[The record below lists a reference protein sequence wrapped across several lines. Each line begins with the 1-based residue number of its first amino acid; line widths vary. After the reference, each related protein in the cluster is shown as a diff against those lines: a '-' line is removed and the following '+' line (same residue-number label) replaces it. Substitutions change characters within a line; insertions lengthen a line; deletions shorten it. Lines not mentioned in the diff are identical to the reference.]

1 LFLEFVMREDMYKVI
16 VERPRRG
23 KYGYAAA
30 ARLRDD
36 FDGPMRLGTRAGYG
50 YRALN
55 ENLAPLRRYLQAQI
69 GRPWNKVFSE
79 ICAGIDR
86 RNTVQQHIHQH
97 IREFIAIDV
106 GVRNGRWVDL
116 AADWRFLW
124 NDSGMSQALY
134 VDPRTGLIRRNKNYR
149 SWRRSDA
156 QRRQREQLE
165 IATRR
170 RVVDKRTM
178 LLLLDDV
185 WFRVEVEAL
194 PKERLVEGVVDGQP
208 RRRRTVEPRYDAV
221 LRRHISRANSAD
233 LDQCQHMYGSAD
245 LYAVS
250 KRQISTREIKSYR
263 LRQAGTAICTIL

>member
-1 LFLEFVMREDMYKVI
+1 LFWELTMRQDMYKVI

-23 KYGYAAA
+23 KYGSAVA
-30 ARLRDD
+30 ARLRNDL
-36 FDGPMRLGTRAGYG
+36 DGPMRLGMRAGYG

-55 ENLAPLRRYLQAQI
+55 ENLAPLRRYLHAQI

-106 GVRNGRWVDL
+106 DLHNGRLIDL
-116 AADWRFLW
+116 AAEPRFLGT
-124 NDSGMSQALY
+124 DSGMSQALY
-134 VDPRTGLIRRNKNYR
+134 VDPRTGLIRPNKNYR

-170 RVVDKRTM
+170 RVVDERMM
-178 LLLLDDV
+178 LLLLEDV
-185 WFRVEVEAL
+185 WFRVEVDVL
-194 PKERLVEGVVDGQP
+194 PGERSAQRVAGGLRDKRVK
-208 RRRRTVEPRYDAV
+208 VEPRYDAV
-221 LRRHISRANSAD
+221 LRRHVSRAILAD
-233 LDQCQHMYGSAD
+233 AQQCT
-245 LYAVS
+245 VS
-250 KRQISTREIKSYR
+250 
-263 LRQAGTAICTIL
+263 